1 MVAIWVLLGV
11 LVLVIGIAVVTD
23 LRDRGRG
30 GTRKIMLPSW
40 AARRADYTEN
50 DLVHGRWVDKSPREQ
65 EEELR
70 RRYGSGEE

>member
-1 MVAIWVLLGV
+1 MVVIWILLGV

-30 GTRKIMLPSW
+30 GTRKIMLPGW
-40 AARRADYTEN
+40 ASRRADYTEN

-70 RRYGSGEE
+70 RRYKSGEE